1 MKAASPLGRRLNA
14 PKFTPG
20 AGPEVAVLLK
30 TVDTIPV
37 LGLMPN
43 RVVAEVVPPLGLWR
57 T

>member
-1 MKAASPLGRRLNA
+1 MPKEFNYVS
-14 PKFTPG
+14 KFTPG
-20 AGPEVAVLLK
+20 AGPEVAVLVK

-37 LGLMPN
+37 LGLMAN